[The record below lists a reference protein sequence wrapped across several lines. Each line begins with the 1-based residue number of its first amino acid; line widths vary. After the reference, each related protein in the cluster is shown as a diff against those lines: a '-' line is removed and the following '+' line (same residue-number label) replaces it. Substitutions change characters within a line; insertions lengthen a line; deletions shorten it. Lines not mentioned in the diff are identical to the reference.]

1 MSRARRR
8 AAHAKGH
15 RAELA
20 AAAVLALKG
29 YRILARRYR
38 CALGEID
45 LVARRGRRYAF
56 IEVKVRESA
65 EAGALAVSVKQQ
77 HRIARAASQWLAR
90 NAGEGD
96 YDVSFD
102 VVLITPWAWP
112 LHVVDAF
119 RV

>member
-1 MSRARRR
+1 VSRARRR

-20 AAAVLALKG
+20 AAAVLTLKG

-38 CALGEID
+38 CAAGEID

-56 IEVKVRESA
+56 VEVKVRPSA
-65 EAGALAVSVKQQ
+65 EAGALAVSVQQQ
-77 HRIARAASQWLAR
+77 HRIARAAEHWLAR
-90 NAGEGD
+90 NAAAGD

-102 VVLITPWAWP
+102 VVLVTPWAWP
-112 LHVVDAF
+112 RHVAGAF
-119 RV
+119 RI